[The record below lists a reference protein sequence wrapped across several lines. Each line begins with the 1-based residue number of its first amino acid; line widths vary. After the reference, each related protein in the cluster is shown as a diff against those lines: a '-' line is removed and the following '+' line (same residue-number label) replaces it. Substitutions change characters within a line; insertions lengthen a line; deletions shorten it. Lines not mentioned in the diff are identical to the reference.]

1 MCQDPRRLLTP
12 AADTNKHE
20 QQRSAPDLCGRSTE
34 AQGPLVNVDRPRDR
48 PDKDEARGPSP
59 LAGQGNQLDESGLW
73 PGSAVEAQPTYACV
87 QPRVRLPFVTH
98 NRKGHAA

>member
-34 AQGPLVNVDRPRDR
+34 AQGPLVDVDRPRDR
-48 PDKDEARGPSP
+48 PDRDEARPQSLYAFWGAVLIRWTAPHWLN
-59 LAGQGNQLDESGLW
+59 LAM
-73 PGSAVEAQPTYACV
+73 
-87 QPRVRLPFVTH
+87 
-98 NRKGHAA
+98 GHAGLRESAPVDVAAY